1 MSFET
6 TQNPKNGLWHLR
18 LYVAGQSIKTLAAV
32 DNITSLCDRFLGEN
46 YKLEV
51 IDLLD
56 QPELA
61 DQDKILAVPML
72 VRKEPGPVRKI
83 IGDLSSVDL
92 VSVALDFQRISPRI

>member
-1 MSFET
+1 M
-6 TQNPKNGLWHLR
+6 
-18 LYVAGQSIKTLAAV
+18 AGQSIKTLAAV